1 MTALEYVNKITA
13 NGTLIQMP
21 GDKAT
26 QMKNHNGDRHAW
38 TDAVFYVSE
47 SVSDERRI
55 NQMVERITLTALNSG
70 NPYQFYKH
78 VLQIIPKQVRLGD
91 YDQEGWTEL
100 LAELTLEIANN
111 LSKIAIT
118 ERNFK
123 GSSTMLSILQA
134 RMETWQKKAT
144 IAAEKNEEGGIQ
156 LNVQIS

>member
-13 NGTLIQMP
+13 NGTIIRMP
-21 GDKAT
+21 GDRVSQLKER
-26 QMKNHNGDRHAW
+26 NGDPTSW
-38 TDAVFYVSE
+38 SE
-47 SVSDERRI
+47 VVCYTSTSIGEEKRI
-55 NQMVERITLTALNSG
+55 EQLIERITLTALNSA

-78 VLQIIPKQVRLGD
+78 VLSLLPKQVRLGD
-91 YDQEGWTEL
+91 YDTEGWTAL
-100 LAELTLEIANN
+100 LAELTLEISNH

-123 GSSTMLSILQA
+123 GSSTMLAILQA

-156 LNVQIS
+156 LTVQIA

>member
-26 QMKNHNGDRHAW
+26 QVKNHNGDRHAW
-38 TDAVFYVSE
+38 TDSVFYVSE

-55 NQMVERITLTALNSG
+55 NQMVERITLTALNSAT
-70 NPYQFYKH
+70 PYQFYKH